1 MKEDSFDTIAGL
13 AVSVCNIKNVYW
25 TDSDEFKK
33 LYNISI
39 ADKDSVDLVFY
50 YDLPNYNF
58 YKYIKVEENN
68 EVVPDTNFLFIL
80 KMYSRDDVYSEI
92 KEKEFN
98 FMKQFSF
105 PSFICVYDKVESS
118 SADIYSKNNELYNS
132 ILELEKEYKYDL
144 AMFNTT
150 IDNEITKD
158 LLSLFRVKKHELPV
172 LLIFYNK
179 MDEIIK
185 HKYIFTN
192 KHDITKQNIKNFI
205 NNWKSGIAER
215 FFKSEELTEED
226 KLSSEQQ
233 LVQKVV
239 GVNFNTFADQR
250 KDIILFFVDRREPKY
265 FLLKNVI
272 SRVANKITP
281 NNKKIVFGEVDL
293 MLNEFDSIEI
303 DTIPTMIILEDINEN
318 VKERLTN
325 VIYFNGEFS
334 TLELVKFISKN
345 VNNKLKDI
353 IVLKDESQFIEE
365 EKINPILINEDINNP
380 MDQDNI
386 KEKITR
392 SFSDDIEEEQ
402 ELPPLLDSNDGNYNE
417 SNEDYNYNVDVK
429 ENEEFNPDDFQY
441 ESPEDILNKNN
452 EDNLKTK
459 HEEL

>member
-1 MKEDSFDTIAGL
+1 
-13 AVSVCNIKNVYW
+13 
-25 TDSDEFKK
+25 
-33 LYNISI
+33 
-39 ADKDSVDLVFY
+39 
-50 YDLPNYNF
+50 
-58 YKYIKVEENN
+58 
-68 EVVPDTNFLFIL
+68 
-80 KMYSRDDVYSEI
+80 
-92 KEKEFN
+92 
-98 FMKQFSF
+98 
-105 PSFICVYDKVESS
+105 
-118 SADIYSKNNELYNS
+118 
-132 ILELEKEYKYDL
+132 
-144 AMFNTT
+144 
-150 IDNEITKD
+150 
-158 LLSLFRVKKHELPV
+158 
-172 LLIFYNK
+172 
-179 MDEIIK
+179 
-185 HKYIFTN
+185 
-192 KHDITKQNIKNFI
+192 
-205 NNWKSGIAER
+205 
-215 FFKSEELTEED
+215 
-226 KLSSEQQ
+226 
-233 LVQKVV
+233 
-239 GVNFNTFADQR
+239 
-250 KDIILFFVDRREPKY
+250 
-265 FLLKNVI
+265 
-272 SRVANKITP
+272 
-281 NNKKIVFGEVDL
+281 